1 MQLRALSFAQKPSK
15 CSQKMFDRLKKRV
28 FEDPYSAPSLI
39 RRLLADH
46 AIGRW
51 RAYSFVWVMMSLM
64 AASTAALA
72 YLIGHGVNEAYVS
85 RNFLA
90 VVSVCVGIAFVTSLK
105 GLASYFQVISLAR
118 ISNQI
123 IATNQRRLFEKVLQ
137 QGLAFFADRHSS
149 EFSARI
155 NWGAKAASDTLDIL
169 ITRFGRDAMTLI
181 GLTAVMVTQSPLLSL
196 ISIVVM
202 PLAVLVTRSAVKRVR
217 AIVRNEFGAGT
228 DILEVMQETVQGF
241 KIVEAFN
248 LHSIMR
254 NRINA
259 SVDNLEKIANKLSR
273 AMNFSSPLMEAL
285 AGIAIALVILVGGYQ
300 TIILNGTP
308 GEYISFITA
317 FLLAYE
323 PAKRLTR
330 LNVELSNSLAGV
342 RILFEFLDLPERSD
356 NGNKADIEISKG
368 CIEFSNV
375 EFSYRPNA
383 PVLRGV
389 TFTAEP
395 GLVTALVGPSGGGK
409 TTILNLL
416 LRFYDNYSGSIII
429 DGTEISTVSRNLLR
443 DHFAYVGQDAF
454 LFRGS
459 IRDNIAMGSPNAT
472 AADVIAAAK
481 AAHADEFISQFS
493 AGYDTPVGEHGT
505 QLSGGQRQRVSVAR
519 ALIRKA
525 SIILLDEPTSF
536 LDSETERYVNLA
548 ISKLFSGRTRL
559 VIAHRLNT
567 IISADMI
574 HVVEDGRIVESGPH
588 QFLLDHGV
596 RYAHFFNLQINVNSN
611 S

>member
-1 MQLRALSFAQKPSK
+1 MV
-15 CSQKMFDRLKKRV
+15 DRLIM
-28 FEDPYSAPSLI
+28 FAFDDPYSAPSLI
-39 RRLLADH
+39 RRLLVDH

-51 RAYSFVWVMMSLM
+51 RAYAFVLVMMSIM
-64 AASTAALA
+64 AASTAAAA
-72 YLIGHGVNEAYVS
+72 YLIGHGVNDAYVS
-85 RNFLA
+85 RNLAA
-90 VVSVCVGIAFVTSLK
+90 VVSVCVGIAVVTTSK
-105 GLASYFQVISLAR
+105 GLASYFQAVALAR

-123 IATNQRRLFEKVLQ
+123 VASNQRRLFEKVLQ

-155 NWGAKAASDTLDIL
+155 TWGARSASDTINTL
-169 ITRFGRDAMTLI
+169 ITSFGRDAMSLI
-181 GLTAVMVTQSPLLSL
+181 GLFGVMITQSPLLSL
-196 ISIVVM
+196 VSIVVM
-202 PLAVLVTRSAVKRVR
+202 PMAVLVTRSAIKQVR
-217 AIVRNEFGAGT
+217 AIVRNEFGSGA
-228 DILEVMQETVQGF
+228 DILEAMQETVQGF

-248 LHSIMR
+248 LHSVMR
-254 NRINA
+254 IRFNS
-259 SVDNLEKIANKLSR
+259 SVDNIEQIANKLSR

-300 TIILNGTP
+300 TIVLNGTP

-330 LNVELSNSLAGV
+330 VNVELSNSLAGV

-356 NGNKADIEISKG
+356 IGNKADIQISRG
-368 CIEFSNV
+368 CVEFRNV
-375 EFSYRPNA
+375 EFSYRPNV

-389 TFTAEP
+389 SFSAEP
-395 GLVTALVGPSGGGK
+395 GCVTALIGPSGSGK
-409 TTILNLL
+409 TTILSLL

-443 DHFAYVGQDAF
+443 DHFAFVGQDAF

-459 IRDNIAMGSPNAT
+459 IRDNIALGSPNAT
-472 AADVIAAAK
+472 EADVIAAAK
-481 AAHADEFISQFS
+481 AAHADEFITQFP
-493 AGYDTPVGEHGT
+493 AGYDTTVGEHGK

-536 LDSETERYVNLA
+536 LDTETERYVNLA

-559 VIAHRLNT
+559 IIAHRLNT
-567 IISADMI
+567 IINADMI
-574 HVVEDGRIVESGPH
+574 HVVEDGCIVESGRH

-596 RYAHFFNLQINVNSN
+596 RYADFFNLQINAKSN